1 MDHHFLTDINIK
13 HGLKQKLFLL
23 VPAMTTLI
31 LFPIVTS
38 HTAEFPDPLQNR
50 YCNRELIYWNIRQV
64 TISPIFDEPETT
76 VVQFYFQKPHRL
88 YIEAPGRYVLAE
100 GDTIWT
106 YLIDH
111 KQIQKN
117 IDGYVFNPFDF
128 IDSAQTFYRV
138 IFADSQK
145 IDLKSVD
152 ESTEPDSLAIYFNKD
167 GAISR
172 VEHLDINDN
181 RVMYEILEELFT
193 KKIPDDN
200 FLSNTPKGVEIIDIS
215 D

>member
-1 MDHHFLTDINIK
+1 MNHQSPTNINVK
-13 HGLKQKLFLL
+13 HSLKRKLFLL
-23 VPAMTTLI
+23 TLAMTALI
-31 LFPIVTS
+31 LLPIVIS
-38 HTAEFPDPLQNR
+38 QTAEFPDPFQNR

-88 YIEAPGRYVLAE
+88 YVEAPGRFILAE
-100 GDTIWT
+100 GDTVWS
-106 YLIDH
+106 YLIEH

-117 IDGYVFNPFDF
+117 IGGYIFNPFDF

-138 IFADSQK
+138 LFADSQK
-145 IDLKSVD
+145 INLKSVD

-172 VEHLDINDN
+172 VEHLDINNN
-181 RVMYEILEELFT
+181 RVVYEILEESFT
-193 KKIPDDN
+193 KNIPEDN
-200 FLSNTPKGVEIIDIS
+200 FLSNTPEGVEIIDFN